1 MTEKDEHRKITAAE
15 ALKKLDEVKNFMEV
29 NGSDHLN
36 IIFDEL
42 TKNVEQMNLLKSIL
56 FILFTCIV

>member
-15 ALKKLDEVKNFMEV
+15 ALKKFDEVKNFMEV

-42 TKNVEQMNLLKSIL
+42 TKNVEQMNLLKYIL
-56 FILFTCIV
+56 FILFTRIV

>member
-42 TKNVEQMNLLKSIL
+42 TKNVEQMNLLKYIL
-56 FILFTCIV
+56 FILFTRIV

>member
-1 MTEKDEHRKITAAE
+1 MTEKDKHRKITAAE

-42 TKNVEQMNLLKSIL
+42 TINVEQMKLLKYIL
-56 FILFTCIV
+56 FILFTRIV

>member
-42 TKNVEQMNLLKSIL
+42 TKNVEQMNLLKYIL

>member
-42 TKNVEQMNLLKSIL
+42 TINVEQMKLLKYIL
-56 FILFTCIV
+56 FILFTHIV

>member
-42 TKNVEQMNLLKSIL
+42 TINVEQMKLLKYIL
-56 FILFTCIV
+56 FILFTRIV

>member
-1 MTEKDEHRKITAAE
+1 MTAAE

-42 TKNVEQMNLLKSIL
+42 TINVEQMKLLKYIL
-56 FILFTCIV
+56 FILFTRIVWKKLPS